1 MRVYAKRLPTL
12 VALLAER
19 RNVLEIFAPYNDHP
33 APNSNPSTFLSR
45 NT

>member
-1 MRVYAKRLPTL
+1 MKRRLAHLLPY
-12 VALLAER
+12 VAERR

-33 APNSNPSTFLSR
+33 APNSNPSAFLSK